1 MRSRSRSIS
10 PPSQDRVAGSR
21 ARRPRS
27 PAAGSDR
34 DVLVH
39 AQALGLLR
47 LIKIEADDVA
57 HLLGEWRVGALR
69 QGWTKRGE
77 AERRMRHVLLK
88 GRALHGTQHQCL
100 GLRACR
106 AQHSRIRERSYGS
119 GHLLRDP
126 SGSGPYSRR
135 YL

>member
-1 MRSRSRSIS
+1 MTAQPGHDLDWREGLSDGQERSHMRSRSRSIS
-10 PPSQDRVAGSR
+10 PPSQGRVAGSR

-77 AERRMRHVLLK
+77 AERRMR
-88 GRALHGTQHQCL
+88 
-100 GLRACR
+100 
-106 AQHSRIRERSYGS
+106 IRERSYGS